1 MRCFCVEKTV
11 VHFELSIRGE
21 LLISAHRLKKN
32 KNNLY
37 KYPKPLVQM
46 FYFLLKEHIDC
57 IRIAINTL
65 QYGRISGCITAVCLS
80 VDKVYVRRHVI
91 GSIAVSCLKY
101 RNIAHLT
108 VSIVLSIYVKRE
120 YCGDVRQAQKV

>member
-46 FYFLLKEHIDC
+46 FYFLLKEHKGIQ
-57 IRIAINTL
+57 L
-65 QYGRISGCITAVCLS
+65 Q
-80 VDKVYVRRHVI
+80 
-91 GSIAVSCLKY
+91 VS
-101 RNIAHLT
+101 
-108 VSIVLSIYVKRE
+108 
-120 YCGDVRQAQKV
+120 